1 MADKAKQTAEAQTQE
16 QVQEVSLLDQILTE
30 GKMARDDY
38 QREQAKDMIGEFV
51 NQVMSGEL
59 TMSKNMDVAINARIA
74 EIDRVR
80 PPRVQITYDVE
91 VGGAIELKELPFVV
105 GVMGD
110 FVGKPEEPLP
120 ANKNRKF
127 VEIDPDNFNQ
137 VMAGMKPRVAFS
149 VENKMQNYGSKVGV
163 DLKFNNIEDFEPD
176 NVVQQVEPLRKL
188 VEARQKLSDL
198 RSKMDGND
206 KLESIL
212 NDLISDAD
220 KQKQISD
227 ALGIEKK
234 EE

>member
-1 MADKAKQTAEAQTQE
+1 MATRE
-16 QVQEVSLLDQILTE
+16 SLQHKL
-30 GKMARDDY
+30 
-38 QREQAKDMIGEFV
+38 
-51 NQVMSGEL
+51 
-59 TMSKNMDVAINARIA
+59 
-74 EIDRVR
+74 DRVR

-120 ANKNRKF
+120 ALKNRKF

-137 VMAGMKPRVAFS
+137 VLSGMKPRVAFT
-149 VENKMQNYGSKVGV
+149 VENKLQEDGSKMGV

-176 NVVQQVEPLRKL
+176 SIVQNVEPLRKL

-198 RSKMDGND
+198 RSKMDGNE
-206 KLESIL
+206 KLENLL
-212 NDLISDAD
+212 NDVIADAG
-220 KQKQISD
+220 KQKELSD
-227 ALGIEKK
+227 ALGLEAKK